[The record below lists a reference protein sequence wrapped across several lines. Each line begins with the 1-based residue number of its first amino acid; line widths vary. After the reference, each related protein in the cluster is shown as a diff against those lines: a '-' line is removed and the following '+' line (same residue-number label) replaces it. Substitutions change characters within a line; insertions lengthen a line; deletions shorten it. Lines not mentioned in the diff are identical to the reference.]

1 MTLAER
7 SATAEHPDRGTL
19 TVTAYVR
26 WDESV
31 RLFAGTVPG
40 VPGAYTQGATIE
52 ELRDNLREVM
62 ELLAEEG
69 LLDLDGI
76 PEFVGLHQVAIAV

>member
-1 MTLAER
+1 MTVAER
-7 SATAEHPDRGTL
+7 SASREV

-31 RLFAGTVPG
+31 GLFAGTVPG
-40 VPGAYTQGATIE
+40 VPGAYTQGATIK
-52 ELRDNLREVM
+52 ELRDNLREVL

-76 PEFVGLHQVAIAV
+76 PEFVGLQQVAVAV

>member
-7 SATAEHPDRGTL
+7 SATADAPATREV

-31 RLFAGTVPG
+31 GLFAGTVPG
-40 VPGAYTQGATIE
+40 VPGAHSQGATIE

-76 PEFVGLHQVAIAV
+76 PQFVGLQQVAVAV

>member
-1 MTLAER
+1 MTAAER
-7 SATAEHPDRGTL
+7 SERETVSDHRML

-52 ELRDNLREVM
+52 ELRDHLREVM

-76 PEFVGLHQVAIAV
+76 PGFVGLQQVAIAV

>member
-1 MTLAER
+1 MTVADH
-7 SATAEHPDRGTL
+7 SDRRML

-31 RLFAGTVPG
+31 GLFAGTVPG
-40 VPGAYTQGATIE
+40 VPGAHSQGATIE

-62 ELLAEEG
+62 EQLAGEG
-69 LLDLDGI
+69 LLELDGI
-76 PEFVGLHQVAIAV
+76 PEFVGLQQVAVAV

>member
-1 MTLAER
+1 MTAADQ
-7 SATAEHPDRGTL
+7 SDRRML

-31 RLFAGTVPG
+31 GLFAGTVPG
-40 VPGAYTQGATIE
+40 VPGAHSQGATIE

-62 ELLAEEG
+62 EQLAGEG
-69 LLDLDGI
+69 LLELDGI
-76 PEFVGLHQVAIAV
+76 PEFVGLQQVAVAV

>member
-1 MTLAER
+1 MTVADH
-7 SATAEHPDRGTL
+7 SDRRML

-31 RLFAGTVPG
+31 GLFAGTVPG
-40 VPGAYTQGATIE
+40 VPGAHSQGATIE

-62 ELLAEEG
+62 EQLAEEG
-69 LLDLDGI
+69 LLELDGI
-76 PEFVGLHQVAIAV
+76 PEFVGLQQVAVAV

>member
-1 MTLAER
+1 MTTAER
-7 SATAEHPDRGTL
+7 SAVAERPDRKML
-19 TVTAYVR
+19 NVTAYVR

-31 RLFAGTVPG
+31 GLFAGTVPG

-52 ELRDNLREVM
+52 ELRDNLREVL

-76 PEFVGLHQVAIAV
+76 PEFVGLQQVAVAV

>member
-1 MTLAER
+1 MTVADR
-7 SATAEHPDRGTL
+7 SDRKTL

-31 RLFAGTVPG
+31 DLFAGTVPG
-40 VPGAYTQGATIE
+40 VPGAHSQGATIE

-62 ELLAEEG
+62 EQLAGEG
-69 LLDLDGI
+69 LLELDGI
-76 PEFVGLHQVAIAV
+76 PEFVGLQQVAVAV